1 MCYIKC
7 QNFLLSFLSYYLTVV
22 FCYREKKLLVGSDD
36 YGRDLTGVQNLKKKH
51 KRLEAELASHE
62 PAIQSVQEAGEKL
75 MDVSNLGVPE
85 IEQRLKALNQAW
97 AELKQ
102 LAATRGQKLD
112 ESLTYQQFLAK
123 VEEEE
128 AWISEKHQLLS
139 VEDYGDTMAA
149 VQGKDIHKYTI

>member
-1 MCYIKC
+1 M
-7 QNFLLSFLSYYLTVV
+7 
-22 FCYREKKLLVGSDD
+22 VGSDD

-85 IEQRLKALNQAW
+85 IEQVSIFILFFLVSTKIFLQFDYFCLKRLKLLNQAW
-97 AELKQ
+97 DELKQ
-102 LAATRGQKLD
+102 MASTRGKKLD

-128 AWISEKHQLLS
+128 AWIRLVH
-139 VEDYGDTMAA
+139 
-149 VQGKDIHKYTI
+149 